1 MAAVKKVARMLKR
14 HLDRLLAYFRH
25 WITNAATEGFNSRI
39 QAIKAAAR
47 GFRNFEH
54 YRIRICSS
62 VAAWGCDPFRPTKTP
77 EEPNFPTVRQIR
89 SNYELQLMRVC
100 RRS

>member
-1 MAAVKKVARMLKR
+1 MLREFWECRNEAFAETHFERWYGWAIRSRLGPVKKVARMLKR
-14 HLDRLLAYFRH
+14 HLDGLLAYFRH

-54 YRIRICSS
+54 YRIRILFFC
-62 VAAWGCDPFRPTKTP
+62 GRLTLRPDPTH
-77 EEPNFPTVRQIR
+77 
-89 SNYELQLMRVC
+89 
-100 RRS
+100 